1 MKSVAE
7 RGSDA
12 AGAAATAP
20 AAWSERDRL
29 EFLVRRDGAGAAMQW
44 AWRTLRIYR
53 RALLTPRHFARAPEY
68 RRRFVT
74 AYCEIKRWL
83 AHERSR

>member
-44 AWRTLRIYR
+44 ACYR